1 MNVELVR
8 APLPWHKDPKELAQL
23 WRWLDEQGRT
33 PDDPAY
39 FMDKAV
45 KWTPEHEE
53 FLRDEAQARLA
64 DEEAAFEDQQ
74 RYAP

>member
-1 MNVELVR
+1 MID
-8 APLPWHKDPKELAQL
+8 PWYTDPKELAVL

-39 FMDKAV
+39 FMDRGS
-45 KWTPEHEE
+45 KWEREHEE
-53 FLRDEAQARLA
+53 FLRDEEQARQA
-64 DEEAAFEDQQ
+64 EEEEAFESER